1 MRVNG
6 IIVLE
11 REVRR
16 MNKEL
21 LGIIT
26 GLVVLFGVLIATML
40 WVGGVI

>member
-1 MRVNG
+1 
-6 IIVLE
+6 
-11 REVRR
+11 

-26 GLVVLFGVLIATML
+26 GLVVLFGVLIAAML